1 LVMPREARLPIT
13 PALSL
18 PWAELEFRAT
28 RSGGPGGQHVNTSS
42 TRVELWWNPGRSSSL
57 SEEQRHRIMAKLAH
71 RLSEDGWLRVV
82 ASATRS
88 QHRNRELAVERFQSL
103 VARTLEIP
111 KARKATKP
119 TAGSRARRLEQKRR
133 RGLLKR
139 TRRLA
144 PEED

>member
-1 LVMPREARLPIT
+1 MRRDARLPIT

-18 PWAELEFRAT
+18 PWTELEFRAT

-42 TRVELWWNPGRSSSL
+42 TRVELWWNPGRSGSL
-57 SEEQRHRIMAKLAH
+57 SSEQRNRIRAKLAH

-88 QHRNRELAVERFQSL
+88 QHRNRELAIERFQSL
-103 VARTLEIP
+103 LVRALEVP

-139 TRRLA
+139 TRRRS

>member
-1 LVMPREARLPIT
+1 MRRDARLPIT

-18 PWAELEFRAT
+18 PWTELEFRAT

-42 TRVELWWNPGRSSSL
+42 TRVELWWNPGRSGSL
-57 SEEQRHRIMAKLAH
+57 SAEQRNRIRAKLAH

-88 QHRNRELAVERFQSL
+88 QHRNRELAIERFQSL
-103 VARTLEIP
+103 LAKALEVP
-111 KARKATKP
+111 KARKATRP

-139 TRRLA
+139 TRRRS

>member
-1 LVMPREARLPIT
+1 MTRETRIAIV

-18 PWAELEFRAT
+18 PWSEIDFRAT

-42 TRVELWWNPGRSSSL
+42 TRVELWWNPASSASL
-57 SEEQRHRIMAKLAH
+57 TAEQRARLVDKLGH
-71 RLSEDGWLRVV
+71 RLSEDGWLRIV

-103 VARTLEIP
+103 LAHALAVP
-111 KARKATKP
+111 KSRKATRP
-119 TAGSRARRLEQKRR
+119 TAASRARRLEAKRQ

-139 TRRLA
+139 ERRRR
-144 PEED
+144 PDED